1 MGYARP
7 ERRFRREMLRQ
18 MDRVAVA
25 GDFGEA
31 DHVGRIDGLLECLRH
46 ADREV
51 LKIKHLQ
58 WQHFMALRVIRPA
71 AGPGRRPVILAPCTS
86 PRSMAFWAYY
96 NHSSDACHAAH
107 SVCHQYLRSHV
118 ARPRRVAEH
127 RPGRTGDQPCPSGN
141 AHPSVDGLRQSHQ
154 SVPIN
159 ATLIS
164 ASRVS
169 TPIVALTP

>member
-58 WQHFMALRVIRPA
+58 RQHFMALRVIKPA

-86 PRSMAFWAYY
+86 PRSMVFWVYY
-96 NHSSDACHAAH
+96 NHSFGC
-107 SVCHQYLRSHV
+107 L
-118 ARPRRVAEH
+118 
-127 RPGRTGDQPCPSGN
+127 PCCSFGL
-141 AHPSVDGLRQSHQ
+141 PSVSSLSRC
-154 SVPIN
+154 
-159 ATLIS
+159 S
-164 ASRVS
+164 ASPCR
-169 TPIVALTP
+169 